1 MRMLR
6 RLIRAFSPFQ
16 DFGAY
21 VLAALSLLP
30 VYLQAQTGWNAVYSN
45 PSGQVSSYAFVDA
58 SQLGTTD
65 ICKAINTALTTYQ
78 ATSFGLVI
86 DARGMN
92 PTGTVTCGSGGSPNP
107 WANVPGNFPNVVLLP
122 SGTIDISAKWVL
134 PGKTHVIGEGPNS
147 TTIVANFS
155 GDIIDMGL
163 GNSTQ
168 SPPCSSG
175 NPPWDC
181 QAIVIEHLGLNG
193 SNTAANGIVNCCAQ
207 ELSRVNDVFIQN
219 VGIGLSLNDSF
230 AQNSGPYTNIS
241 MSNVGQ
247 CVTMEPG
254 QETGSNGASAATRGV
269 HGLTCLTNGTSRNPA
284 IVVDTANN
292 TIEDIYVQG
301 ANSPTQDGISIGG
314 NPNGLVGVAAQGNIL
329 SNIQGV
335 NLINVVHIGGGSQ
348 APSSSSNCP
357 NSSTYACDV
366 NIFAVSGSG
375 VTRTVEDDLY
385 TPGGSNTYITDPN
398 VGMYV
403 LGELVAGGA
412 GNGTASIGYSRL
424 TTSPSVPAW
433 FVGPSSPLQGHG
445 CTIGDLFSTT
455 STSTNFSLWECVGTS
470 GTPWLGVK

>member
-6 RLIRAFSPFQ
+6 RLTTPSSAFLFFS
-16 DFGAY
+16 AVC
-21 VLAALSLLP
+21 VLVALSLLP
-30 VYLQAQTGWNAVYSN
+30 VHAQTGWNAVYG
-45 PSGQVSSYAFVDA
+45 PSAPVATYAFVDA

-65 ICKAINTALTTYQ
+65 ICLAINNALTHYQ
-78 ATSFGLVI
+78 TISFGLVV

-92 PTGTVTCGSGGSPNP
+92 PTGTVTCSSGGSPNP
-107 WANVPGNFPNVVLLP
+107 WAKVSGNFPNVVLLP
-122 SGTIDISAKWVL
+122 SGTINISAKWVL

-147 TTIVANFS
+147 TTIVASFS
-155 GDIIDMGL
+155 GDMIDMGL

-175 NPPWDC
+175 NPPWNC
-181 QAIVIEHLGLNG
+181 QAIVVEHLGLNG
-193 SNTAANGIVNCCAQ
+193 NSTATYGIVNCCAQ

-219 VGIGLSLNDSF
+219 VATGLSLNDSF

-254 QETGSNGASAATRGV
+254 QEQGSNGASAATRGI
-269 HGLTCLTNGTSRNPA
+269 HGLTCVTNGKSTNPA

-292 TIEDIYVQG
+292 TFDDVYIQG
-301 ANSPTQDGISIGG
+301 GASSPMQDGISIGV
-314 NPNGLVGVAAQGNIL
+314 NPGELSGVAAQGNIL

-348 APSSSSNCP
+348 APSGSSNCP

-366 NIFAVSGSG
+366 NVFAVSGSG
-375 VTRTVEDDLY
+375 VTRTIEDDLY
-385 TPGGSNTYITDPN
+385 APGGSNTYITDAN

-412 GNGTASIGYSRL
+412 GNGTASIGYSRV
-424 TTSPSVPAW
+424 TTSPSVPTW
-433 FVGPSSPLQGHG
+433 FVGPSSPLQSHS

-470 GTPWLGVK
+470 GMPWLGVK